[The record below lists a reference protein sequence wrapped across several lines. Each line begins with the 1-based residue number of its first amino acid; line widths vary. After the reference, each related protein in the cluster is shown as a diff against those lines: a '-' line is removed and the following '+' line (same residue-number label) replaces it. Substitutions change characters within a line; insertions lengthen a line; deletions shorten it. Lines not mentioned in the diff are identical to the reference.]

1 MAIIVLKDAESHRE
15 VTNMLIEAGAE
26 FRRLTFCNKHL
37 IVAWPDSK
45 IRNLKLDLPQIEA
58 VIFTKTPYMLASRD
72 LVDKI
77 VFEIGNV
84 KVNTSDIL
92 IIAGPCA
99 VEKEEYV
106 LETARLVKK
115 AGAHVLR
122 GGAFKPRTSPYSF
135 QGLGEEGLKI
145 LKRAREETGLPVV
158 TEVMDT
164 RHVDLVARYVDIL
177 QIGARNCQNF
187 YLLKEAGKTKKPIL
201 LKRGFGVLI
210 DEWIL
215 CAEYIMLEE
224 NEKVILVERGIRT
237 FEKATRFTLDISA
250 IPVVKQKTNL
260 PIIVDP
266 SHPAGKRELVEPL
279 ALAGIAAG
287 ADGIIVEVHVEPDK
301 ALCDAEQQLTPEQFS
316 NLMNKIR
323 ALAEVL
329 GRRVP

>member
-15 VTNMLIEAGAE
+15 VINKLIEAGVE
-26 FRRLTFCNKHL
+26 YRRITFCNKH
-37 IVAWPDSK
+37 IVLAWPDSK
-45 IRNLKLDLPQIEA
+45 VRQIDLKLPSVDA
-58 VIFTKTPYMLASRD
+58 VVFTASPYMLASREFID
-72 LVDKI
+72 RITFKL
-77 VFEIGNV
+77 GRAY
-84 KVNTSDIL
+84 VNTSDLL

-99 VEKEEYV
+99 VESEDIV

-115 AGAHVLR
+115 AGAHALR

-145 LKRAREETGLPVV
+145 LKKAREETGLPVV

-164 RHVDLVARYVDIL
+164 RHVDMVAAYADVL

-187 YLLKEAGKTKKPIL
+187 YLLKEAGRTRKPVL

-250 IPVVKQKTNL
+250 VPIIKHKTNL

-266 SHPAGKRELVEPL
+266 SHPAGKRDLVEPL

-287 ADGIIVEVHVEPDK
+287 ADGIIVEVHIEPK
-301 ALCDAEQQLTPEQFS
+301 RALCDAEQQLTPEQFNS
-316 NLMNKIR
+316 LMNKIK

>member
-15 VTNMLIEAGAE
+15 VTNILVEAGVE
-26 FRRLTFCNKHL
+26 YRRITFCNKHI

-45 IRNLKLDLPQIEA
+45 VKNINLDLPQVEA
-58 VIFTKTPYMLASRD
+58 VIFTRTPYMLASREF
-72 LVDKI
+72 VDKI
-77 VFEIGNV
+77 VFDIGNV
-84 KVNTSDIL
+84 KVNTSDLL

-145 LKRAREETGLPVV
+145 LRKAREETGLPVV

-164 RHVDLVARYVDIL
+164 RHVDLVSRYVDIL

-187 YLLKEAGKTKKPIL
+187 YLLKEVGKTRKPIL

-237 FEKATRFTLDISA
+237 FEKSTRFTLDIA
-250 IPVVKQKTNL
+250 AVPIVKQRTNL

-266 SHPAGKRELVEPL
+266 SHPAGRRELVEPL

-287 ADGIIVEVHVEPDK
+287 ADGIIVEVHVEPEK
-301 ALCDAEQQLTPEQFS
+301 ALCDAEQQLTPEQFRD
-316 NLMNKIR
+316 LMNKIR
-323 ALAEVL
+323 GLAEVL